1 MTDHRTKHT
10 EAKEAQNARSSSE
23 GAVPVAMPAATES
36 TVATPLVS
44 AVSGG
49 SGAKTAPPTPVS
61 VSARRAEGGRLVGRR
76 QLAELADKLSQRDL
90 VILAELAAHRYL
102 TSHQLAGLIFI
113 GHASPATGQRV
124 CRRVLTRLE
133 RLQLIRPLER
143 RVGGQRGGSSVAV
156 WQLSPAGA
164 RLLNNHT
171 DPTGPARGRYRPH
184 EPSPRVLRHC
194 LAVAD
199 AHLAVRDLRAM
210 PAIEELTVELE
221 PVCWRRYAGL
231 GGENRWLKPD
241 LAAVITG
248 HDNHGAFEDRWFI
261 EVDLATESVATLQRK
276 CQQYQDYRQSGSE
289 QAQADGG
296 FPLVLW
302 VMHGPRGLERA
313 QQLADKVARDSRLD
327 PALYR
332 YATPESLADALLGA
346 SS

>member
-1 MTDHRTKHT
+1 MTDHRTKQT
-10 EAKEAQNARSSSE
+10 EYREAQNATVSSE
-23 GAVPVAMPAATES
+23 SPVPVAMPAAAQS
-36 TVATPLVS
+36 VSATPLVR
-44 AVSGG
+44 AVSDG
-49 SGAKTAPPTPVS
+49 SVAKTAPPSS
-61 VSARRAEGGRLVGRR
+61 VSDSPRRAEGSRLVGRR
-76 QLAELADKLSQRDL
+76 QLAELADKLSERDL
-90 VILAELAAHRYL
+90 AVLAELAAHRYL
-102 TSHQLAGLIFI
+102 TSHQLAGLIFT

-133 RLQLIRPLER
+133 RLRLIRRLER
-143 RVGGQRGGSSVAV
+143 RVGGQRGGSSLAV

-164 RLLNNHT
+164 RLLNSQT
-171 DPTGPARGRYRPH
+171 DAAGLARGRCRPH

-199 AHLAVRDLRAM
+199 THLGLRDISSM
-210 PAIEELTVELE
+210 PAIENVAVQLE
-221 PVCWRRYAGL
+221 PICWRRYAGL
-231 GGENRWLKPD
+231 GGESRWLKPD

-248 HDNHGAFEDRWFI
+248 GDEHGTFEDRWFI

-289 QAQADGG
+289 QAQAGGG

-302 VMHGPRGLERA
+302 VMHGPRGPERA
-313 QQLADKVARDSRLD
+313 QQLAAKVARDSRLD

-332 YATPESLADALLGA
+332 YVTPDTLTEALLGA